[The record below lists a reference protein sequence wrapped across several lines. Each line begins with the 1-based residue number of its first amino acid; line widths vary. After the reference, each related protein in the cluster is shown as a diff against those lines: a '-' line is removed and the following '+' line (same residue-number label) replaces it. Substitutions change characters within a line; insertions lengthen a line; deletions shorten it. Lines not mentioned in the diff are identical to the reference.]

1 MFRLPLKL
9 EAITESHWGAIT
21 VRHTRSH
28 QEAAEQAA
36 RIMQAIIPVVERY
49 LGATSVGTVR
59 LDLLSEARSSGVN
72 AATGIIRHAARG
84 FSERSPRTAGLLSY
98 QVGHIIWY
106 RSTFESSYMGGGSR
120 SPYWLTEAA
129 LLPLMFIWSTRND
142 WLDYVS
148 EQIRLVQRH
157 SALAPT
163 LLSEAPPLRSKE
175 RLLITA
181 YCLLRGQSL
190 SQRCD
195 DWIRRLRMVMAR
207 EVQLS
212 GLEALEQ
219 LTGRSAS
226 DWEQLFASDLEVW
239 RSQTDQ
245 HHR

>member
-59 LDLLSEARSSGVN
+59 LDLLNEARSSGVN

-148 EQIRLVQRH
+148 HQIQLIQRH
-157 SALAPT
+157 TNIEPE
-163 LLSEAPPLRSKE
+163 LLSERPSLKTKE
-175 RLLITA
+175 QLLITA

-195 DWIRRLRMVMAR
+195 DWIRRLRMVMTR

-219 LTGRSAS
+219 LTGHSAS
-226 DWEQLFASDLEVW
+226 DWETFFAADLEAW
-239 RSQTDQ
+239 KAEPDQ
-245 HHR
+245 YR